1 MALNPCVGYAEAI
14 SIFVNYAN
22 YKTYFG
28 YSEATRG
35 TLSIN
40 NIVGMMWASFGI
52 MIVLAFYLDRV
63 WPATVGVP

>member
-14 SIFVNYAN
+14 NILSSYAKFN
-22 YKTYFG
+22 ANFSYHD
-28 YSEATRG
+28 ATLG